1 MLPVKK
7 ILCPIDFSE
16 SSLEAL
22 RVSSELARHFSS
34 ELMVVYVVQPV
45 PVLAAGQVELGAFC
59 IPSYQQEMEAASM
72 KLLQKQIDS
81 LTGAGLSARP
91 VVVLGDP
98 ADMIVQIAED
108 EKADL
113 IVIATR
119 GQSGIKRLIIGS
131 VTEKVV
137 RHAATPVLTTKGS
150 IKRG

>member
-7 ILCPIDFSE
+7 ILCPIDFSN

-34 ELMVVYVVQPV
+34 ELTVIHVVQPV
-45 PVLAAGQVELGAFC
+45 PVLAAGQVEPGAFC
-59 IPSYQQEMEAASM
+59 VPSYQQEMEVASM
-72 KLLQKQIDS
+72 KLLQKHIDNLAVEG
-81 LTGAGLSARP
+81 LTARP

-137 RHAATPVLTTKGS
+137 RHAVTPVLTIKGS
-150 IKRG
+150 IKKD